1 MSTKVKPIPD
11 GYEGAMPYLIC
22 KGAAKA
28 IDFYKQAFGA
38 TEIMRMEGPGGSI
51 AHAEVRIGGAF
62 IMLADE
68 VPGMGA
74 RSPETLGG
82 SPVSIYIYVED
93 VDAFSRGAEQAGATV
108 VRPVADQFYG
118 DRSVHLKDPFGH
130 SWGFATHIEDVPPEE
145 IRRRA
150 AAMRASGRA

>member
-28 IDFYKQAFGA
+28 IEFYKKAFGA
-38 TEIMRMEGPGGSI
+38 SEIMRMEGPGGSI
-51 AHAEVRIGGAF
+51 AHAEIRIGGAF

-68 VPGMGA
+68 APEMGA
-74 RSPETLGG
+74 RSPETIGG

-93 VDAFSRGAEQAGATV
+93 VDAFAQRAEKAGAHV
-108 VRPVADQFYG
+108 LRPVADQFYG
-118 DRSVHLKDPFGH
+118 DRSIHLKDPFGH
-130 SWGFATHIEDVPPEE
+130 SWGFATHIEDVSHEE

-150 AAMRASGRA
+150 AAMHGGG